1 MTIDEWLLCLS
12 FLSIFSFKAFWL
24 YLMHDEFV
32 LVSRRNIG
40 TERTHA
46 VVNIG
51 NKMLTSSS
59 LVSARVDTIIEA
71 GQQLVV

>member
-1 MTIDEWLLCLS
+1 M
-12 FLSIFSFKAFWL
+12 
-24 YLMHDEFV
+24 YDEFV
-32 LVSRRNIG
+32 LVSKINIA

-59 LVSARVDTIIEA
+59 LVSVRVDKIIQES
-71 GQQLVV
+71 VR

>member
-1 MTIDEWLLCLS
+1 
-12 FLSIFSFKAFWL
+12 
-24 YLMHDEFV
+24 MHDEFV
-32 LVSRRNIG
+32 LVSIRNIG